1 MAPPPL
7 LDHFLELC
15 ALPSPS
21 GHERAVVDR
30 VAAYL
35 SELGLAWDEDDT
47 AAELEGEAG
56 SIYCRLPEVNGSGT
70 PLFLCAHTEQGA
82 MGFVVNKPAPLTV
95 FSDLL
100 EKTELADN
108 LDAVPE
114 DVMRIPIRLGGPVET
129 FRGFVLHSPYYPAD
143 DTSLAVGSSY
153 VVSATLNVL
162 TDIAQGRGP
171 AQKLI
176 ALGYA
181 GWSPGQL
188 EEELVRH
195 GWHVTPGSDALLF
208 DTPPD
213 QRWQAAFAEAGV
225 DARLLTTEGGEA

>member
-1 MAPPPL
+1 MSSFTSLAGKL
-7 LDHFLELC
+7 LI
-15 ALPSPS
+15 AMPSISDPNF
-21 GHERAVVDR
+21 ERSVV
-30 VAAYL
+30 
-35 SELGLAWDEDDT
+35 
-47 AAELEGEAG
+47 
-56 SIYCRLPEVNGSGT
+56 
-70 PLFLCAHTEQGA
+70 FLCAHTEQGA

-129 FRGFVLHSPYYPAD
+129 FRGFVLHSPDYPAD

-188 EEELVRH
+188 ENEILH
-195 GWHVTPGSDALLF
+195 NGWLHCDAEPALIYE
-208 DTPPD
+208 PD
-213 QRWQAAFAEAGV
+213 LEITHTRALAKLGIDPRMLSSEAGH
-225 DARLLTTEGGEA
+225 G